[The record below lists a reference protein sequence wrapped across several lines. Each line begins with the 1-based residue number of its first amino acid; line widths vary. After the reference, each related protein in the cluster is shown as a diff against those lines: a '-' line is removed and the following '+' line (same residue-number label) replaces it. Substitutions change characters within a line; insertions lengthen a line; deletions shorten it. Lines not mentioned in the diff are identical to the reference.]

1 MVMVQHSQNSQN
13 SKFAMSL
20 QYLKKQIGN
29 EVDFLHADKNQNFP
43 QVDFNTWSIKV
54 FYKVIL
60 SLLMGMIKNSQ
71 STQSKNFQ

>member
-1 MVMVQHSQNSQN
+1 
-13 SKFAMSL
+13 MSL

-43 QVDFNTWSIKV
+43 QVDFNTLSIKV

-60 SLLMGMIKNSQ
+60 SLFMGMIKHSQ
-71 STQSKNFQ
+71 NAQRNKLSMALQYLENEVSREA